1 MGWLTGMN
9 HVHRELPEYATPTCV
24 LNSAVVI
31 IGKDNPMKT
40 ISLLVFAGL
49 AGIIIPPS
57 IAAAAEANR
66 MRVSTDNLYRHVEFL
81 TSVAGYRH
89 YANMSGLLRC
99 VDYIRGEFDIANG
112 RIALQDFQV
121 GGKTYQNII
130 CRLGPADGPRIIVG
144 AHYDVCGPQ
153 PGADD
158 NASAV
163 AGLLEIA
170 RLMGVN
176 PDKLTYR
183 LDLVAYCLE
192 EPPYFGTSHMGSYTH
207 ARSLRDQKAT
217 IKEML
222 CLEMIGFFSEHEN
235 SQSFPIP
242 LMRWFYPTR
251 ANFIAVVSNL
261 RNWNLVRQVQ
271 RDMQTGTDIEV
282 CKLNAPVMVP
292 GVGLSDHSSYW
303 KFGFPAVMITD
314 TAFYRNPNYHQ
325 SSDTIETLDF
335 KKMSQVVEAVVAHL
349 MAQQRR

>member
-1 MGWLTGMN
+1 
-9 HVHRELPEYATPTCV
+9 
-24 LNSAVVI
+24 
-31 IGKDNPMKT
+31 MKT
-40 ISLLVFAGL
+40 IYLLVLTGL
-49 AGIIIPPS
+49 TGIIIPPS

-66 MRVSTDNLYRHVEFL
+66 MSVSTDNLYRHVKFL
-81 TSVAGYRH
+81 TSIAGYRH
-89 YANMSGLLRC
+89 YANMAGLRRC
-99 VDYIRGEFDIANG
+99 VDYIRGELDIANG

-121 GGKTYQNII
+121 EGKTYQNII
-130 CRLGPADGPRIIVG
+130 GSLGPADGPRIIVG

-170 RLMGVN
+170 RLMSAN
-176 PDKLTYR
+176 ADRLTCR

-192 EPPYFGTSHMGSYTH
+192 EPPFFGTSLMGSYAH
-207 ARSLRDQKAT
+207 AQSLQKQKAT
-217 IKEML
+217 VKEML

-235 SQSFPIP
+235 SQSFPMP
-242 LMRWFYPTR
+242 FMRWFYPTR

-261 RNWNLVRQVQ
+261 RNWRLVRQVQ
-271 RDMQTGTDIEV
+271 RDMQMGAEIEV
-282 CKLNAPVMVP
+282 CKLSAPAMVP

-314 TAFYRNPNYHQ
+314 TAFYRNPNYHH

-335 KKMSQVVEAVVAHL
+335 KKMSQVVHAIVVHL
-349 MAQQRR
+349 MAQQQR